1 MTAPPLDTP
10 AGRPGPRIA
19 WFSPMPPSSSGIAA
33 YSAEIL
39 PALRARGLTVDVYV
53 DPDQGA
59 DPGDAILG
67 AQDFV
72 WRHRRAPYDLVIYQ
86 LGNAACHGY
95 MWGYLFRYPGVVV
108 LHDAQVHQAR
118 AQALLGRWDAR
129 RDDYL
134 QEFTANHPAAPPDA
148 GRLVAE
154 GLGGS
159 LFGLWPHIHL
169 LLRSARLTV
178 VHSDALARR
187 LADEHQAPVQSVPMG
202 IADPLATA
210 NAVSA
215 AQVRARHG
223 LGPQHLVV
231 GAFGG
236 LTPEKRLPQV
246 LEAVAALA
254 PAHPEL
260 QVLMVGTPA
269 LHYDV
274 ADDAAVQGI
283 ADRVHFTGF
292 VPDAELPAHLQAADI
307 CCCLRWP
314 TNRETSA
321 SWLRAVAAGRPT
333 IITDLAHQHEVPVI
347 DPRGWRSTGADPIAV
362 AVPILEEGTG
372 LLAALAELA
381 RNPDRR
387 ARLGLAAR
395 RYWHAHHTLEH
406 MADAYLAAITAA
418 MARPAPR
425 PALPV
430 HLRDSGGERLAALLA
445 PFGVEVP
452 AGVAE

>member
-1 MTAPPLDTP
+1 
-10 AGRPGPRIA
+10 
-19 WFSPMPPSSSGIAA
+19 MPPSSSGIAA

-39 PALRARGLTVDVYV
+39 PELRARGVTVDVYV
-53 DPDQGA
+53 DHDQGA
-59 DPGDAILG
+59 DPGEGIRG

-72 WRHRRAPYDLVIYQ
+72 WRHRRVRYDLVIYQ
-86 LGNAACHGY
+86 LGNAPCHGY
-95 MWGYLFRYPGVVV
+95 MWGYLFHYPGLVV

-118 AQALLGRWDAR
+118 AQALLGRWEAR

-134 QEFTANHPAAPPDA
+134 REFEANHPAAPPDA
-148 GRLVAE
+148 GLLVAE

-159 LFGLWPHIHL
+159 LFGLWPHVRL
-169 LLRSARLTV
+169 LVRSARLTV

-187 LADEHQAPVQSVPMG
+187 LADEHQAPVRSIPMG
-202 IADPLATA
+202 VANPLAATEPLT
-210 NAVSA
+210 A

-231 GAFGG
+231 GALGG
-236 LTPEKRLPQV
+236 LTPEKRLPQ
-246 LEAVAALA
+246 LFDAVEALA

-260 QVLMVGTPA
+260 HVLLVGTPA
-269 LHYDV
+269 RHYDV
-274 ADDAAVQGI
+274 ADDAAAHGI

-292 VPDAELPAHLQAADI
+292 VPDAELPAHLQATDV

-314 TNRETSA
+314 TNGETSA

-333 IITDLAHQHEVPVI
+333 VVTDLAHQPELPVI
-347 DPRGWRSTGADPIAV
+347 DPRGWQVTGADPIAV

-381 RNPDRR
+381 RNPDLRT
-387 ARLGLAAR
+387 RLGLAAR
-395 RYWHAHHTLEH
+395 RYWERHHTLDH
-406 MADAYLAAITAA
+406 MADGYLAAIDAA

-425 PALPV
+425 PALPL
-430 HLRDSGGERLAALLA
+430 HLRNSGSERLTALLA

>member
-1 MTAPPLDTP
+1 MTARLLDT
-10 AGRPGPRIA
+10 ASGAAAPRIA

-33 YSAEIL
+33 YSAEVL
-39 PALRARGLTVDVYV
+39 PRLRARGLAVDVYV
-53 DPDQGA
+53 DPEQGA

-72 WRHRRAPYDLVIYQ
+72 WRHRRTPYDLVIYQ

-95 MWGYLFRYPGVVV
+95 MWGYLFHYPGLIV

-118 AQALLGRWDAR
+118 AQALLGRWDPR
-129 RDDYL
+129 RGDYL
-134 QEFTANHPAAPPDA
+134 REFAANHPAAPPDA

-154 GLGGS
+154 GLGGT
-159 LFGLWPHIHL
+159 LFGLWPHVHL
-169 LLRSARLTV
+169 LVRSARLTA
-178 VHSDALARR
+178 VHSDGLARR
-187 LADEHQAPVQSVPMG
+187 LADEHQAPVRSIPMG
-202 IADPLATA
+202 VADPLAAAEPLT
-210 NAVSA
+210 A

-223 LGPQHLVV
+223 LGPQHLVI

-246 LEAVAALA
+246 FDAVATLA

-260 QVLMVGTPA
+260 HVLLVGTPA

-274 ADDAAVQGI
+274 ADDATAHGI
-283 ADRVHFTGF
+283 ADRVHFTGY
-292 VPDAELPAHLQAADI
+292 VPDAELPAHLLATEVG
-307 CCCLRWP
+307 CCLRWP
-314 TNRETSA
+314 TNGETSA

-333 IITDLAHQHEVPVI
+333 IVTDLAHQGELPVI
-347 DPRGWRSTGADPIAV
+347 DPRGWHATGADPIAV

-387 ARLGLAAR
+387 TRLGLAAR
-395 RYWHAHHTLEH
+395 RYWHEHHTLDH
-406 MADAYLAAITAA
+406 MADGYLAAIAAA

-425 PALPV
+425 PALPL
-430 HLRDSGGERLAALLA
+430 HLRDSGGEQLTALLA